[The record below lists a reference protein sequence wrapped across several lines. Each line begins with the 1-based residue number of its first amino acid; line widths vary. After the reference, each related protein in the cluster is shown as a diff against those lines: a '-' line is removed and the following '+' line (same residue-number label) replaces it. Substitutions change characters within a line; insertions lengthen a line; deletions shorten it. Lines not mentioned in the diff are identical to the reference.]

1 MKREDPDQSGK
12 RRFEL
17 LPNFQQHFLTGL
29 VTLVPLVITLWVVV
43 FIIHRIGGGLARVLD
58 LIPGIGMLPYG
69 VLTAL
74 SFLLLIVLTYF
85 VGIATQRTLGTR
97 LLTWGEYLIRRLPI
111 IRSIYGASKQLT
123 QTLFT
128 EKIAFQKAVLI
139 QFPHPG
145 TYAIGFI
152 TSERPLPVLKN
163 GQRYLHVFAPTT
175 PNPTSGW
182 YLLVPESEVIYLDI
196 SPEEALKMVVS
207 GGIMT
212 PAWQTPP
219 EEGSGP

>member
-12 RRFEL
+12 KRVEL

-29 VTLVPLVITLWVVV
+29 VTLVPVVITLWVVV
-43 FIIHRIGGGLARVLD
+43 FVIHRIGGGLARVLD
-58 LIPGIGMLPYG
+58 LIPGLGALPYG
-69 VLTAL
+69 VLTTL
-74 SFLLLIVLTYF
+74 SFILLVILTYF
-85 VGIATQRTLGTR
+85 VGLATQRALGTR
-97 LLTWGEYLIRRLPI
+97 LLQLGEQLIRRLPI

-139 QFPHPG
+139 PFPHPG
-145 TYAIGFI
+145 MYAIGFI

-163 GQRYLHVFAPTT
+163 GRRYLHIFAPTT

-182 YLLVPESEVIYLDI
+182 YLLVPESDVIILDI
-196 SPEEALKMVVS
+196 PPEEALKMVVS

-212 PAWQTPP
+212 PLTGEKSSP
-219 EEGSGP
+219 